1 MIVACISFFPFIMNV
16 FASLPSPVGFAVNF
30 VVFSTM
36 VGLAFAEFD
45 SYGKG
50 ELGRVRF
57 VAGVALLAG
66 VGVMF
71 VPESALEGMHPVLV
85 SILSNGLVLGTV
97 VAIAAE
103 QMQLRKKKFD
113 KIVS

>member
-1 MIVACISFFPFIMNV
+1 MNA

-36 VGLAFAEFD
+36 VGLAFSEFD
-45 SYGKG
+45 SYGKSDI
-50 ELGRVRF
+50 GRVRF
-57 VAGVALLAG
+57 VAGIALLAG

-71 VPESALEGMHPVLV
+71 VPESALEGMHPVFV

-97 VAIAAE
+97 VAIAVE
-103 QMQLRKKKFD
+103 QIQLRKKKFD
-113 KIVS
+113 NIVS